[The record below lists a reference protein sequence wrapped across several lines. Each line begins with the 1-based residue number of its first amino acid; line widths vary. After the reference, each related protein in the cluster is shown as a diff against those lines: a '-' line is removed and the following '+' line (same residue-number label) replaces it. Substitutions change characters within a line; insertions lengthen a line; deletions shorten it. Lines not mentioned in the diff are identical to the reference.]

1 MKNVVLG
8 TAVCIVILYAIDTFW
23 FDGRYFYNA
32 NRMMSELYKQV
43 R

>member
-8 TAVCIVILYAIDTFW
+8 TAVCIVVLYAIDALW
-23 FDGRYFYNA
+23 FDGRYFDNA
-32 NRMMSELYKQV
+32 IRMMSEVYREL